1 MTECE
6 CPNIYNKVDLPTED
20 ISKKIADVKK
30 FICNEFIYG
39 GHWLSL
45 GGSAFILSIL
55 LMLELSIKWELIL
68 IVYLL
73 LQIVYNYD
81 HYRCLE
87 EDSKSNSNRTNHL
100 KKYQKFFPIILVIY
114 GSLFFGLLY
123 TFGNTISLIF
133 GTFLLALGFLYT
145 IFCKKLTAKIIGFK
159 NFYTSFSVSLLV
171 IFVTF
176 YSFYELSI
184 LSLIIILFIF
194 IRLMVNTSFC
204 DLKDM
209 DVDKKQNLVTLPI
222 YFGKQKFLTF
232 LHILNLISF
241 VLLLTAIVTGIAPLF
256 SIFLLLFFPYVFYYI
271 KKAKNTDTDL
281 QSLSNFAV
289 DGEFILWP
297 ILLIIGNY
305 FTTII

>member
-6 CPNIYNKVDLPTED
+6 CPSIYKKMVFPVEKIYNK
-20 ISKKIADVKK
+20 INNVKR

-45 GGSAFILSIL
+45 GGSAFILSIT
-55 LMLELSIKWELIL
+55 LMLEISISWELLL

-81 HYRCLE
+81 HYKCLE
-87 EDSKSNSNRTNHL
+87 EDSKNNSKRTNHL
-100 KKYQKFFPIILVIY
+100 KKYQNFFPIILVIY
-114 GSLFFGLLY
+114 SSLFFSLLY
-123 TFGNTISLIF
+123 IFGNPISFIF
-133 GTFLLALGFLYT
+133 GSFLLSLGFLYT
-145 IFCKKLTAKIIGFK
+145 IFCKKFTVKIIGFK
-159 NFYTSFSVSLLV
+159 NLYTSFSVSLLV

-184 LSLIIILFIF
+184 LSFIIILFIF

-232 LHILNLISF
+232 LHILNFISF
-241 VLLLTAIVTGIAPLF
+241 VLLLTAIVTGMAPLF
-256 SIFLLLFFPYVFYYI
+256 SIFLLLFFPYVYYYI
-271 KKAKNTDTDL
+271 EKAKNTHTDL
-281 QSLSNFAV
+281 QSLSSFAV

-297 ILLIIGNY
+297 VLLFIGSI
-305 FTTII
+305 FIT